1 MMRRI
6 NQNKSSVSAIGSERF
21 NMGSDLRMTSKFHVG
36 DGLNSLQSNNVHL
49 GFDVDI
55 EKYVSNILNDSC
67 TSMDDESNNSG
78 E

>member
-21 NMGSDLRMTSKFHVG
+21 NMGSDLRMTSKFQVG

-49 GFDVDI
+49 DFDVDI
-55 EKYVSNILNDSC
+55 EK
-67 TSMDDESNNSG
+67 
-78 E
+78 